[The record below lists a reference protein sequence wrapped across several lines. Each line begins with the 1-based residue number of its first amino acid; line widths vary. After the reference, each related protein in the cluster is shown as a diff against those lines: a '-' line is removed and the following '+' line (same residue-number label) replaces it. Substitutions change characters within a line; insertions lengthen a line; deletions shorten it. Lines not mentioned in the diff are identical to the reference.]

1 LNDPFE
7 LQSIEEIEQ
16 MERQRLQAIE
26 ALEISGISVKCQK
39 CGMAVPLLKR
49 LTKPRSNRIDALQKQ
64 IT

>member
-26 ALEISGISVKCQK
+26 ALEISGISAKCQK